1 MQKHSLQLHFD
12 GLKRYFVV
20 VVVVS
25 DVVVVAVVVV
35 VEHAQSLEMNCRP
48 GLKQSRFALKHFDF
62 CFVLKLLNNFSFH
75 ARVWCVCESECEC
88 VCE

>member
-20 VVVVS
+20 VVVA
-25 DVVVVAVVVV
+25 VVVVVVVV

-48 GLKQSRFALKHFDF
+48 GVKQSRFALKHFDF

-75 ARVWCVCESECEC
+75 AHVCVFAYVC
-88 VCE
+88 V